1 MFVIEFLPKKSEKIV
16 ISIRIGKDVVE
27 KVNVVASKLD
37 VSRNEI
43 LCQSIEFSLE
53 QTTLDNL

>member
-1 MFVIEFLPKKSEKIV
+1 MIEFLPKKSEKIV